1 MLRRPHT
8 VSSPAEAGF
17 GLDSVDDLRAAYDAH
32 GPELFRYCG
41 RLLGDHHHAE
51 EAVQETF
58 TRAWRKSSQWNP
70 ALGSLRTWL
79 FAIAHNVA
87 ADMRRARDVRPKLV
101 DSAAS
106 GRDRSDPAATDDQI
120 SQAMTGWMID
130 EALRRIRED
139 QRRAIVETYVRGR
152 PYAEVASELGVPE
165 GTLRSRVFYGLK
177 ALRLALDEMG
187 WGES

>member
-1 MLRRPHT
+1 
-8 VSSPAEAGF
+8 
-17 GLDSVDDLRAAYDAH
+17 
-32 GPELFRYCG
+32 
-41 RLLGDHHHAE
+41 
-51 EAVQETF
+51 
-58 TRAWRKSSQWNP
+58 
-70 ALGSLRTWL
+70 
-79 FAIAHNVA
+79 
-87 ADMRRARDVRPKLV
+87 MRRARDVRPKLV

-187 WGES
+187 WGEG